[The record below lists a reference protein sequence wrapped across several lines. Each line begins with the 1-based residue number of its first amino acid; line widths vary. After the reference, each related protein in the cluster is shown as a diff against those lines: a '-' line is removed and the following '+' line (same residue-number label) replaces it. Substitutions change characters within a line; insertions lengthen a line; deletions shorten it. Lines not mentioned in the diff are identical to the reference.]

1 MSSKVKHQ
9 ISPLQARMIEDMTAR
24 KLKPKT
30 QAGHLR
36 SCRRFAAYL
45 GRSPATAI
53 PEDVRQFQ
61 LSLIESSVRIGT
73 RNMIMT
79 GVKFL
84 FRVTLRR
91 HDLVAEVYNLKE
103 PQKIPLVLNQDEV
116 ALLLA
121 GAKTVKAEAM
131 LSLAYGCGMRAGE
144 VVRLKV
150 GDIDSGQGIIRI
162 VQSKGD
168 KDRHVMLPEAIL
180 KLLRQCWLERPTR
193 YDAGIPPKERFV
205 FPGRGSY
212 KPLTTRQLNRVFHE
226 TADAAGITKPVTV
239 RTLRHSFATH
249 LLERGVDIRVIQ
261 ALLGHSSLVSTSR
274 YTQVAT
280 GLISTVESPIDL
292 LGDRPN
298 KRRKRK
304 PKP

>member
-1 MSSKVKHQ
+1 
-9 ISPLQARMIEDMTAR
+9 MTAR

-30 QAGHLR
+30 QKGHLR

-45 GRSPATAI
+45 GRSPETAA

-61 LSLIESSVRIGT
+61 LALADCGVSIPT
-73 RNMIMT
+73 RNMIMS

-103 PQKIPLVLNQDEV
+103 PQKIPLVMSQDEV
-116 ALLLA
+116 ADLLA
-121 GAKTVKAEAM
+121 NARTVKAEAM

-144 VVRLKV
+144 VVRLKA
-150 GDIDSGQGIIRI
+150 GDIDRGQHIIRI

-168 KDRHVMLPEAIL
+168 KDRHVMLPNGIL
-180 KLLRQCWLERPTR
+180 DLLRRCWRERSTR
-193 YDAGIPPKERFV
+193 YDAGIAPEQRYL
-205 FPGRGSY
+205 FPGRGCY

-226 TADAAGITKPVTV
+226 TANAAGITKPVTV

-280 GLISTVESPIDL
+280 GLISTIESPIDQ
-292 LGDRPN
+292 LGDQPVKGHDIRN
-298 KRRKRK
+298 
-304 PKP
+304 

>member
-1 MSSKVKHQ
+1 MPRRASKFWDG
-9 ISPLQARMIEDMTAR
+9 L
-24 KLKPKT
+24 
-30 QAGHLR
+30 
-36 SCRRFAAYL
+36 
-45 GRSPATAI
+45 
-53 PEDVRQFQ
+53 
-61 LSLIESSVRIGT
+61 
-73 RNMIMT
+73 
-79 GVKFL
+79 
-84 FRVTLRR
+84 
-91 HDLVAEVYNLKE
+91 AEVYNLKE
-103 PQKIPLVLNQDEV
+103 PQKIPMVMSQDEI

-180 KLLRQCWLERPTR
+180 ELLRQCWCERSTR
-193 YDAGIPPKERFV
+193 YDTDIPPKERYL

-226 TADAAGITKPVTV
+226 TADATGITKPVTV
-239 RTLRHSFATH
+239 RSLRHSFATH

-261 ALLGHSSLVSTSR
+261 ALLGHSSLVSTYR

-280 GLISTVESPIDL
+280 GLISTIESPIDL
-292 LGDRPN
+292 LGDRAT
-298 KRRKRK
+298 KGRKRK
-304 PKP
+304 KAKPKT